1 MNPCLFEGCAKFDAM
16 RRTLHSTLTRPG
28 WRAGLQWFGARALL
42 VLVALVAALFAAPA
56 LYAAPGDDTVLQA
69 REALRRQDRVA
80 LANARYATARQQH
93 PLAMWVDYWELGNR
107 LGEVQQ
113 PDLEAFY
120 ARWPGSYV
128 EDRLRNDWL
137 LELGKRRDWANLRT
151 EFPRFRMND
160 DREVSCY
167 ALLARHLAGEDVRQA
182 ARAGWFAQRDVD
194 DGCKLMASTL
204 FEAKV
209 LNADDAWHELRLSVE
224 NNRPLA
230 ARAAAALLGPVVDK
244 AVAQLLDDPGRYLS
258 GPHGRNP
265 GAGSH
270 GHELLVLALMRAA
283 ASDPA
288 YAVSALQAADA
299 HRLHAAQE
307 ATVWAHIAKQAALK
321 LQPIAAEHARQAW
334 KLWDRSHPSGTQL
347 PSPQPPWSEDLLAW
361 HVRAA
366 LRQPAKE
373 GNRWALMQRAIE
385 AMPAAEQRQDS
396 WVYWQA
402 RAMLAR
408 AATGPEGDAARTSA
422 RTALAGVATPL
433 SFYGQ
438 LAGEEIG
445 EAWRMPAAPAA
456 LAEPERRAVRSQP
469 GLVRAMR
476 LIDLGL
482 RSEGVREWNFTLRG
496 MTDRELLAAAELAC
510 ERKVWDRCIN
520 TSDRTRSEIDL
531 AQRYPLVHRELI
543 IDRARA
549 AGLDPAVVFGLIRQ
563 ESRFITDA
571 RSGVGASGLMQLMPD
586 TANWTAKK
594 LGLPWNNSLINDN
607 GLNLQLGTAYLK
619 RVLDD
624 FGGSLAMAAAAYNA
638 GPGRPRRWREGGA
651 VMEPAAWAESI
662 PFNETRDY
670 VKKVLANSVTYSA
683 LLAERGAHTPL
694 RARLGAPIGPA
705 GPREPASAAPDR
717 DLP

>member
-1 MNPCLFEGCAKFDAM
+1 MNPSLPERCAKFSAM
-16 RRTLHSTLTRPG
+16 RRSLFSVLTRPR
-28 WRAGLQWFGARALL
+28 WRAGLRPFCAPGLLMLAAALL
-42 VLVALVAALFAAPA
+42 AAPA
-56 LYAAPGDDTVLQA
+56 LHAAPGDDTVLQA
-69 REALRRQDRVA
+69 RDALRKRDRTA
-80 LANARYATARQQH
+80 LANARYASVQQQH

-107 LGEVQQ
+107 LAEVQQ
-113 PDLEAFY
+113 ADLDAFY
-120 ARWPGSYV
+120 ARWPGTYV

-137 LELGKRRDWANLRT
+137 LELGKRRDWVNLRT

-167 ALLARHLAGEDVRQA
+167 ALLARHLAGEDVRQP
-182 ARAGWFAQRDVD
+182 ARAAWFAQRELD

-209 LNADDAWHELRLSVE
+209 LNADDAWHELRLAIE

-230 ARAAAALLGPVVDK
+230 ARAAAALLGPAVDK
-244 AVAQLLDDPGRYLS
+244 AVMQLLENPARYLT

-283 ASDPA
+283 ASDPD
-288 YAVSALQAADA
+288 YAVASVQAADT

-321 LQPIAAEHARQAW
+321 LQPNAAEHARHAW
-334 KLWDRSHPSGTQL
+334 KLWDRSHPPGT
-347 PSPQPPWSEDLLAW
+347 QPPWSDDLLAW

-366 LRQPAKE
+366 LRQPARE
-373 GNRWALMQRAIE
+373 ANRWALMQRAIE
-385 AMPAAEQRQDS
+385 AMPVAEQRQDS

-402 RAMLAR
+402 RATLAR
-408 AATGPEGDAARTSA
+408 APAGPEGDAARSSA
-422 RTALAGVATPL
+422 RNALAGMATPL

-445 EAWRMPAAPAA
+445 EAWRLPATAAA
-456 LAEPERRAVRSQP
+456 LAEAERLAVRKQP
-469 GLVRAMR
+469 GLVRALQLME
-476 LIDLGL
+476 LGL
-482 RSEGVREWNFTLRG
+482 RSEGVREWNYTLRG
-496 MTDRELLAAAELAC
+496 MADRELLAAADWAC

-520 TSDRTRSEIDL
+520 TSERTRSEIDL

-543 IDRARA
+543 TERARA

-563 ESRFITDA
+563 ESRFVTDA
-571 RSGVGASGLMQLMPD
+571 RSGVGASGLMQLMPA
-586 TANWTAKK
+586 TASWTAKK
-594 LGLPWNNSLINDN
+594 IGLPWHGGLINDN
-607 GLNLQLGTAYLK
+607 GTNLQLGTAYLR

-638 GPGRPRRWREGGA
+638 GPGRPRRWREGGV

-683 LLAERGAHTPL
+683 LLGAPGAPHTPL
-694 RARLGAPIGPA
+694 RIRLGAPIGP
-705 GPREPASAAPDR
+705 REPATVAPDR

>member
-1 MNPCLFEGCAKFDAM
+1 MS
-16 RRTLHSTLTRPG
+16 RTLRSAVTLPL
-28 WRAGLQWFGARALL
+28 WRAALL
-42 VLVALVAALFAAPA
+42 PSTARGLLMLAVALATTPA
-56 LYAAPGDDTVLQA
+56 LHAAPGDDTVLQA
-69 REALRRQDRVA
+69 RDALRKKDRTA
-80 LANARYATARQQH
+80 LANARYATAQQQH
-93 PLAMWVDYWELGNR
+93 SLAMWVDYWELGNR
-107 LGEVQQ
+107 LAEAQQ
-113 PDLEAFY
+113 PDLDAFY

-137 LELGKRRDWANLRT
+137 LELGKRRDWANLRQ

-182 ARAGWFAQRDVD
+182 ARAAWFAQRDLD
-194 DGCKLMASTL
+194 DGCALMASTL

-230 ARAAAALLGPVVDK
+230 ARAAAALLGPAVDK
-244 AVAQLLDDPGRYLS
+244 AVVQLLENPARYLT

-283 ASDPA
+283 ASDPD
-288 YAVSALQAADA
+288 YAVSALEAATA

-321 LQPIAAEHARQAW
+321 LQPNAADHARHAW
-334 KLWDRSHPSGTQL
+334 KLWDRGHPPGA
-347 PSPQPPWSEDLLAW
+347 QPPWSDDLLAW

-366 LRQPAKE
+366 LRQPARE
-373 GNRWALMQRAIE
+373 ADRWSLMQRAIE

-402 RAMLAR
+402 RATLAR
-408 AATGPEGDAARTSA
+408 APAGPAGDAARSNA
-422 RTALAGVATPL
+422 RSALAGVATPL

-445 EAWRMPAAPAA
+445 EAWRLPTPAAD
-456 LAEPERRAVRSQP
+456 LAEPERLAVRKQP
-469 GLVRAMR
+469 GLQRALQ
-476 LIDLGL
+476 LIELGL

-496 MTDRELLAAAELAC
+496 MADRELLAAAEWAC

-520 TSDRTRSEIDL
+520 TSERTRGEIDL

-543 IDRARA
+543 TERARA

-563 ESRFITDA
+563 ESRFVTDA
-571 RSGVGASGLMQLMPD
+571 RSGVGASGLMQLMPA
-586 TANWTAKK
+586 TASWTAKK
-594 LGLPWNNSLINDN
+594 IGLPWNNSLINDN
-607 GLNLQLGTAYLK
+607 SLNLQLGTAYLK

-638 GPGRPRRWREGGA
+638 GPGRPRRWREGGV

-683 LLAERGAHTPL
+683 LLGGPHTPL
-694 RARLGAPIGPA
+694 RTRLGAPIGP
-705 GPREPASAAPDR
+705 REPATATPDR